1 MLPTTPCGPLRRR
14 ASSSLCHVATDKRGA
29 QNWPPALAHTIT
41 EARHVSWAAQL
52 KEWLNE
58 LYPED
63 NGLGIL
69 PNGTVGPDVDNS
81 PVYTARIKRIN
92 GIGEYPIM
100 YAVWCVADRIA
111 SLSDTTPA
119 LGTTRRLAPTTW
131 LGTAV
136 GRTSWAVPT
145 RQPGAMPQT
154 LLSCHVIL
162 WKYHRYFYPFKFGG
176 WGKVGRRS
184 EPAVGA
190 PSIRCWR
197 PACEATPPPPPPAA
211 APPAGAVIIAGQHL
225 RWPWPDDRH

>member
-111 SLSDTTPA
+111 SLSDTTPDWGP
-119 LGTTRRLAPTTW
+119 LDGWHLPRGWGPLSVEPRGPSRLASLAPCPKPFCP
-131 LGTAV
+131 A
-136 GRTSWAVPT
+136 TS
-145 RQPGAMPQT
+145 
-154 LLSCHVIL
+154 
-162 WKYHRYFYPFKFGG
+162 FY
-176 WGKVGRRS
+176 
-184 EPAVGA
+184 EN
-190 PSIRCWR
+190 
-197 PACEATPPPPPPAA
+197 
-211 APPAGAVIIAGQHL
+211 IIAIFTPSNSEAEGK
-225 RWPWPDDRH
+225 